1 MLTQKRHSLLLILP
15 ALFTILWL
23 VSSCSLPGMGAPS
36 GDSLT
41 PLQVLQNSTNTMK
54 HLNSSHVEMQSSTS
68 MQNARGNAAPTNSN
82 FALNGS
88 GDVVAP
94 DQEQMKLTLNNGM
107 ILTAITQGNQVYVQN
122 PQGKWYV
129 LNREDL
135 GGLVDNPLSGVT
147 VNQDSLLAL
156 VQHAQITDHGDQML
170 NGQSLRHISAALDK
184 TGLSQLLQQNPQLT
198 SSLAHENININDY
211 LNRAKSFQ
219 SNVDV
224 WIDESHF
231 YLHRA
236 QVQLNLTA
244 DTTGFEGVAAP
255 STTALKL
262 NTVVDLSKFNVPVTI
277 TPPSNATPTNNPAV
291 IIGG

>member
-1 MLTQKRHSLLLILP
+1 MLTQKRHLLLILP
-15 ALFTILWL
+15 ALLTILWL

-36 GDSLT
+36 SEALT

-54 HLNSSHVEMQSSTS
+54 HLKSSHVEMQSSTS
-68 MQNARGNAAPTNSN
+68 TQNVRGNATPTNST
-82 FALNGS
+82 FALKGS
-88 GDVVAP
+88 GDVVTP

-107 ILTAITQGNQVYVQN
+107 VLTAITQGDQVYVQN

-129 LNREDL
+129 LNRQDL
-135 GGLVDNPLSGVT
+135 AGLVDNPLSGIT

-156 VQHAQITDHGDQML
+156 VQHAQITDHGDELL

-219 SNVDV
+219 SSLDV
-224 WIDESHF
+224 WIDESQF

-236 QVQLNLTA
+236 QMQLNLTA
-244 DTTGFEGVAAP
+244 DTTGFEGVLAP
-255 STTALKL
+255 STTTLKL

-277 TPPSNATPTNNPAV
+277 TPPANATPTNNPAV
-291 IIGG
+291 IMGG